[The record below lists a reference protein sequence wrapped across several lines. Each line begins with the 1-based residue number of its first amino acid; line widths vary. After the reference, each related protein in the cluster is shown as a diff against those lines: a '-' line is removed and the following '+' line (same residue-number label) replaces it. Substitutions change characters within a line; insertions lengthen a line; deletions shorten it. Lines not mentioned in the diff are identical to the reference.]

1 MLDWIKHMH
10 KDHPEFWKNYL
21 AKFEH
26 KSSRFC
32 VISPVATGF
41 SPTKDVLLSLGGVV
55 VDQQA
60 IVVKDA
66 FEVVLLQYTFL
77 HENGLSN
84 DFILESELPKLSE
97 PEAIQNFINFIGNS
111 ILVGYRIN
119 YTIEMINAAL
129 QKMGCGRLRNEAIDL
144 EIMHRKLHDLS
155 TVSLSETD
163 LLETYNVP
171 ALDQK
176 HTALQA
182 YSLALLFLK
191 LKIRLGIR

>member
-10 KDHPEFWKNYL
+10 KDHPEFWKTYL
-21 AKFEH
+21 AKFAH
-26 KSSRFC
+26 KSSRF
-32 VISPVATGF
+32 VVVSSVATGT
-41 SPTKDVLLSLGGVV
+41 SPTKDVLLSLGSVAV
-55 VDQQA
+55 EHNA
-60 IVVKDA
+60 ITVKET
-66 FEVVLLQYTFL
+66 FEVVLLQYKFL

-84 DFILESELPKLSE
+84 AFIIESELPKLGE
-97 PEAIQNFINFIGNS
+97 PEAIQNFVNHLGNA

-129 QKMGCGRLRNEAIDL
+129 ARMGCGRLRNEALDL
-144 EIMHRKLHDLS
+144 EIMHRKLQD
-155 TVSLSETD
+155 VSDTEIPAAT
-163 LLETYNVP
+163 LLDYYKIP
-171 ALDQK
+171 AVDPT

>member
-1 MLDWIKHMH
+1 
-10 KDHPEFWKNYL
+10 
-21 AKFEH
+21 
-26 KSSRFC
+26 
-32 VISPVATGF
+32 
-41 SPTKDVLLSLGGVV
+41 VLLSIGGVA

-176 HTALQA
+176 HTALHA

>member
-21 AKFEH
+21 AKFEN
-26 KSSRFC
+26 KSSRFS

-41 SPTKDVLLSLGGVV
+41 SPTKDVLLSIGGVA

-171 ALDQK
+171 VLDQK

-182 YSLALLFLK
+182 YSLSLLFLK

>member
-26 KSSRFC
+26 KSSRFS

-41 SPTKDVLLSLGGVV
+41 SPTKDVLLSIGGVA

-144 EIMHRKLHDLS
+144 EIMHRKLQDLS
-155 TVSLSETD
+155 SVSLTESE
-163 LLETYNVP
+163 LLKYYNVP
-171 ALDQK
+171 ESDYK

-182 YSLALLFLK
+182 YSFALLFLK
-191 LKIRLGIR
+191 LKVRLGIR